1 MAEAQLWPTLQAML
15 ATVIL
20 PVLSM
25 GIAVLATSSNVV
37 LVVEV
42 LLGAVMELVE
52 LAVVLLEV
60 VVLQE
65 GMGSY

>member
-20 PVLSM
+20 PVSRM

-37 LVVEV
+37 LVVH
-42 LLGAVMELVE
+42 LAVE
-52 LAVVLLEV
+52 LV
-60 VVLQE
+60 VVLVVVLVE
-65 GMGSY
+65 